1 MKNGKVGFKLQIEN
15 TTKIF
20 IITKLN
26 GYGNFNQYNIICEA
40 YLRFGHINIGIASKC
55 NIRINIENFK
65 ILIQLIKKLLSDIIL
80 KKNYNPIEE
89 FKYALF
95 LVLRTIQDLHKGW
108 QRRWEVSA
116 AKMEQ
121 KIKARNNKLAQC
133 ISVTMS
139 SEQLTKVKSKMYDC
153 LGSHI

>member
-1 MKNGKVGFKLQIEN
+1 MNGN
-15 TTKIF
+15 
-20 IITKLN
+20 
-26 GYGNFNQYNIICEA
+26 GNFNQSNKISEA

-65 ILIQLIKKLLSDIIL
+65 ILIRLIKKLLSDTIL

-108 QRRWEVSA
+108 PRRWVVSA
-116 AKMEQ
+116 AKMEH

-133 ISVTMS
+133 ISVTVS
-139 SEQLTKVKSKMYDC
+139 GEKLTKVMSKIYDC